1 MQEKLRTLQKK
12 IGAIWKKLKV
22 EFVAYVDKSLCINDY
37 TNPFTDEKYT
47 ESLRKLVND
56 TREGA
61 IIVMD
66 GEYFE
71 MMERSNFRVPSIV
84 LFDFQHEDTEDAKF
98 ICSYSHL
105 CDLLHGRNEKVF
117 VIGGYDTWASLV
129 QYVSKIHFLVTD
141 EKWND
146 EMTRPFLE
154 DVHKMCRIT
163 NYSEFPN
170 GIIHQEREFADNVV
184 ICNSYVSK
192 DKGCELYCW
201 DVLSHVNSEGEPVC
215 RILSNG
221 LSTIIEGGDTFS
233 IVTDF
238 KMYRIPPNTDVRVV
252 ENPRFRSLGVVMQ
265 SCKISDGDIII
276 SFVNNSPHRVVLD
289 YKKVVANVYM
299 IGDYKL
305 IGCNNDFSENM
316 ETSKWGTELIKQ

>member
-1 MQEKLRTLQKK
+1 MQKK
-12 IGAIWKKLKV
+12 FGAIWKKLKV
-22 EFVAYVDKSLCINDY
+22 EFVAYVDKSLSVNDY
-37 TNPFTDEKYT
+37 TNPFTDEKYR
-47 ESLRKLVND
+47 ESLRKLIND

-71 MMERSNFRVPSIV
+71 MMERSSFRVPSIV
-84 LFDFQHEDTEDAKF
+84 LFDYEHKDTKDAKF
-98 ICSYSHL
+98 IDSYSQL
-105 CDLLHGRNEKVF
+105 CDFLRGRNEKVF
-117 VIGGYDTWASLV
+117 VIGGYDAWSSLV
-129 QYVSKIHFLVTD
+129 QYVSKVHFIVTD
-141 EKWND
+141 EKWGED
-146 EMTRPFLE
+146 MTRPFIE
-154 DVHKMCRIT
+154 DVHKVCKMT
-163 NYSEFPN
+163 SYSEFPN
-170 GIIHQEREFADNVV
+170 GIIHQEREFADNVM

-215 RILSNG
+215 RVLSNG

-238 KMYRIPPNTDVRVV
+238 KMYRIPSNTDIRVV
-252 ENPRFRSLGVVMQ
+252 ENPRFRLLGIVMQ
-265 SCKISDGDIII
+265 SCKISDGEIIL

-289 YKKVVANVYM
+289 YKKVVANLHI

-305 IGCNNDFSENM
+305 IGCNNDFIENT
-316 ETSKWGTELIKQ
+316 ETGKWGTELIKH